1 MLTRIDHLILPVA
14 DLNAA
19 AASFERLGLVLTP
32 RTAHAGLGTA
42 NRAAFIGPD
51 AARFIY
57 LELLA
62 IEDPA
67 LLPPSRR
74 HYRETLERGGGLAS
88 VAFAAADLDAA
99 LVRLSAAGAEIDRS
113 AVRADDGRL
122 LVDAVVVRG
131 LPFIPFPLV
140 LVSYPGG
147 FEARY
152 ARSRALGRF
161 EHTFP
166 LRRLDHLAVLAPDL
180 EAATRTWVDLLGL
193 QAVGEVTTPALV
205 IRQLRCGDAIVELLA
220 PAGPGSPLAGRPP
233 ALLPVAAWEVEGP
246 LQVAAALARERGF
259 TCPPPEPGVIPSTIR
274 TAIPAAELGGLAMQL
289 LEYVA
294 RP

>member
-14 DLNAA
+14 DLDAA
-19 AASFERLGLVLTP
+19 AAAFERLGLVLTP

-42 NRAAFIGPD
+42 NRAAFVGPD
-51 AARFIY
+51 AARFVY

-67 LLPPSRR
+67 LLPASRR

-88 VAFAAADLDAA
+88 VAFAPADLDAA
-99 LVRLSAAGAEIDRS
+99 LARLAAAGADIDRS
-113 AVRADDGRL
+113 AVRADDGRI
-122 LVDAVVVRG
+122 LVDAAVVRG
-131 LPFIPFPLV
+131 LPAAPFPVLLV
-140 LVSYPGG
+140 NYPGG
-147 FEARY
+147 FVARFE
-152 ARSRALGRF
+152 RSRSLGRF
-161 EHTFP
+161 AHTFP

-180 EAATRTWVDLLGL
+180 EAATRTWADLLGL
-193 QAVGEVTTPALV
+193 QVVGEITTPALV

-220 PAGPGSPLAGRPP
+220 PAGPGSPLADRPP
-233 ALLPVAAWEVEGP
+233 ALLPVTAWEVDGSLET
-246 LQVAAALARERGF
+246 AAALARERGF
-259 TCPPPEPGVIPSTIR
+259 TCPPPEPGVIPGTLR
-274 TAIPAAELGGLAMQL
+274 TTIPAVELAGLAMQL